1 MKKLVGLSG
10 SVIEGDFADI
20 FSYANTYVD
29 RIIDSGNVPVLLPML
44 KDDEKIEELVKKLD
58 GIILQGGIDVSPLTY
73 GEDPT
78 EDCLYFSFERD
89 EVEMKLV
96 KYALKYKKPI
106 LATCRGLQIV
116 NAYFGGTLIQD
127 IDTFYN
133 EALVH
138 ANRNEVKATF
148 HYIKT
153 KENSLIRDAFKE
165 ERVIVNSLHH
175 QSIKVLGDN
184 LVVTAIAADGVI
196 EAVEYTGDS
205 FLHALQFH
213 PEAMDCEGG
222 KNIFRQFFK
231 EVEK

>member
-1 MKKLVGLSG
+1 MNKLVGLSG
-10 SVIEGDFADI
+10 SVIEGEFADL
-20 FSYANTYVD
+20 FSYANTYIK
-29 RIIDSGNVPVLLPML
+29 RITESGNVPVLLPML
-44 KDDEKIEELVKKLD
+44 KDEAKIEELVKKLD

-73 GEDPT
+73 REDPT
-78 EDCLYFSFERD
+78 ENCLYFSLERD
-89 EVEMKLV
+89 EIELKLL

-116 NAYFGGTLIQD
+116 NVYFGGTLIQD

-133 EALVH
+133 QSLVH
-138 ANRNEVKATF
+138 SNKKEVKATF

-153 KENSLIRDAFKE
+153 KEDTLIRDAFKE
-165 ERVIVNSLHH
+165 EKVIVNSLHH

-184 LVVTAIAADGVI
+184 LLVTAIADDGVI
-196 EAVEYTGDS
+196 EAIEYTGDS